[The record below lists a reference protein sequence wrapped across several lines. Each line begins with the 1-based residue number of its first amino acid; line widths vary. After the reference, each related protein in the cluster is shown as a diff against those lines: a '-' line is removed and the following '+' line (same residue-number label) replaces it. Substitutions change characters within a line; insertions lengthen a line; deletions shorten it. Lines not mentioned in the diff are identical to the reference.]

1 MLKKD
6 SKELES
12 LSEYKTEVLKVVEDL
27 KFSFVS
33 KLVAQERQIAEV
45 YSDQLEKLKV
55 TFEQKFEE
63 KLKK

>member
-12 LSEYKTEVLKVVEDL
+12 MAEYKAETVKVVEDL

-33 KLVAQERQIAEV
+33 KLVSQERQIAEV
-45 YSDQLEKLKV
+45 YNDQLDKLKV
-55 TFEQKFEE
+55 MFEQKFEE